1 MKTTQT
7 LAETAVTR
15 KREDIPNRG
24 RLLALD
30 VGTKTIGLALSDA
43 SQMLASPLTTLRR
56 IKWGQT
62 AAELKDVI
70 TKNEVA
76 GLVVGLPL
84 EMDGTHGASADRAQ
98 EVARLCAT
106 EFNLP
111 TLLWDERLTTSAAEN
126 ALFEQ
131 RTGRQTRA
139 SKKDIKK
146 DVDAV
151 AAALILQGILH

>member
-1 MKTTQT
+1 
-7 LAETAVTR
+7 
-15 KREDIPNRG
+15 
-24 RLLALD
+24 
-30 VGTKTIGLALSDA
+30 
-43 SQMLASPLTTLRR
+43 MLASPLTTLRR

-111 TLLWDERLTTSAAEN
+111 TLLWDERLTTSAAES

-151 AAALILQGILH
+151 AAALILQGILR